1 MSIWTGDRPYN
12 LPAVFQTYT
21 RISDAENLE
30 VDFELGD
37 VNNGHFMLV
46 GHSVTNNNPHVV
58 TKTPITNAYT
68 YIQGEKWRLKAEVN
82 GVSAGSSETWTLR
95 VLRFHPSSVRIM

>member
-1 MSIWTGDRPYN
+1 MSAWSGDKPYTV
-12 LPAVFQTYT
+12 PAVYQTYT
-21 RISDAENLE
+21 RTTAAENLE

-37 VNNGHFMLV
+37 VKNGHYMLV
-46 GHSVTNNNPHVV
+46 GHSVSNVNPHVV

-68 YIQGEKWRLKAEVN
+68 YLQGDKWRLKAEVN

-95 VLRFHPSSVRIM
+95 VLRFHPSSVRVY